1 MIKRI
6 NFQTI
11 QDNGKACLNGR
22 WIWDLASGH
31 GQLFPT
37 CKACS
42 DGRWWVPGREG
53 WSGSKEGS
61 THSGG
66 KDPDHGHQSH
76 RNLVMI
82 SIAVILTCT
91 RGQEGSWT
99 WSSRFAA
106 RAPLR
111 NVGPRLIVMLA
122 NLIKKDDQCN
132 VSNLNK
138 VIKVIK
144 LIKVSM
150 VSKMTKMIKMCLIND
165 YRIGWSIRPEMV

>member
-1 MIKRI
+1 MINRN
-6 NFQTI
+6 NFQTS
-11 QDNGKACLNGR
+11 QDNGKACSNGR
-22 WIWDLASGH
+22 WIWHLASGH

-122 NLIKKDDQCN
+122 NLMKKGWSMQCEQSDQGN
-132 VSNLNK
+132 QDEHGEQDVYVYVK
-138 VIKVIK
+138 I
-144 LIKVSM
+144 
-150 VSKMTKMIKMCLIND
+150 IKMCMIND